1 MKIPRP
7 AMPAVR
13 PAHLVAG
20 VLGALWAALI
30 GVVIVSVPVFL
41 AQVTSASS
49 SAGWGS
55 TFRSGSA
62 AWLVANDV
70 PIRIGTVGYSLLP
83 WGLLVIPVL
92 LLASAGRWAAH
103 VSHAHS
109 RGERSV
115 VIASA
120 VISYALLGVL
130 AARLCGTDTVSVSA
144 WRALITTGAVAFLA
158 FGWGVLRTRI
168 AERRDA
174 LSPTRTVIW
183 RAGGLAIV
191 VLIAVSSVLFLIA
204 LIIGFPTAV
213 EMQTALNAGPI
224 GGLVL
229 LLIGIGYVP
238 MMLTWTLAYTA
249 GSAVTIGTG
258 SVISP
263 FVPNSVP
270 TELPPFPLLAA
281 LPSGSSAAQW
291 LLPMLIVAAGVLV
304 GFWISRRIVLP
315 ALQRLGVAAGA
326 SGIAALAVLLAAMM
340 SNGSVGVERL
350 RDLGPP
356 PLLSAVLVFLLLCV
370 GSGPVTLAFG
380 RRPLR
385 DIERMEPIVEE
396 IVESAPAQQAVSE
409 PEVVARSVA
418 LQSDES
424 VMIASSVLDQS
435 STQIIPLPVTSEI
448 RHE

>member
-1 MKIPRP
+1 
-7 AMPAVR
+7 MPAVR

-92 LLASAGRWAAH
+92 LRAFAGRWAAH

-120 VISYALLGVL
+120 VILYALLGVL
-130 AARLCGTDTVSVSA
+130 AARLCGTDTVSISA

-174 LSPTRTVIW
+174 LSPTRTIIW

-249 GSAVTIGTG
+249 GSAVTIGAG

-304 GFWISRRIVLP
+304 GIWISRRIVLP

-350 RDLGPP
+350 RELGPA
-356 PLLSAVLVFLLLCV
+356 PLLTAVLVFFLLCV
-370 GSGPVTLAFG
+370 GSVPVTLAFG

-385 DIERMEPIVEE
+385 DIEIVEPIVEE
-396 IVESAPAQQAVSE
+396 IVESLPAQQAVSE
-409 PEVVARSVA
+409 SEVVTMSVG
-418 LQSDES
+418 LQSDEP